1 MNKNWEKSLQ
11 FHGHECPGL
20 AIGVRAS
27 EAAIEK
33 MELTFSEDEE
43 VVCISENNA
52 CGVDAIQVLLGCSIG
67 KGNLMIRLKGKHAY
81 NFYDRKSLKTLRIL
95 LKPFVKEM
103 DRAERQRRILT
114 DPLDSLFEFKEPVI
128 PLPKKAEIYQTIT
141 CESCGEGTAEPF
153 IRLKNGEKICLDCC
167 EIS

>member
-1 MNKNWEKSLQ
+1 MNNNWKKCVE

-27 EAAIEK
+27 EAAMEK
-33 MELTFSEDEE
+33 LNLTFSEDEE

-67 KGNLMIRLKGKHAY
+67 KGNLIIDLKGKQAF
-81 NFYDRKSLKTLRIL
+81 NFYDRKSSKSLRVI
-95 LKPFVKEM
+95 LKPFEQEIDRKEK
-103 DRAERQRRILT
+103 QRRILA
-114 DPLDSLFEFKEPVI
+114 DPLDSLFEFKKPVI
-128 PLPKKAEIYQTIT
+128 PLPKKAEIYQTIP

-153 IRLKNGEKICLDCC
+153 IRLKNGEKKCLDCC
-167 EIS
+167 